1 MKNPLYRYNFHF
13 NNTGSPDINEFENEL
28 SRILEEIKELRSAG
42 RLTHAEFE
50 CLKTEFVSYFDL
62 DEPLWDEFEETLHEL
77 TSDEE
82 FSDYV
87 VNEIRE
93 FEEFF
98 NLIGVSNKCKDN
110 TLDLIEAD
118 DEVYRMEANI
128 SFIGNSNGATNHFEF
143 NEEIDHLE

>member
-28 SRILEEIKELRSAG
+28 SRIIEEINELGSAG
-42 RLTHAEFE
+42 KLTYAEFE
-50 CLKTEFVSYFDL
+50 YFKTEFASYFDP

-93 FEEFF
+93 YEEFF
-98 NLIGVSNKCKDN
+98 NSIGVSNKYKDN

-118 DEVYRMEANI
+118 NKTFRMFEN
-128 SFIGNSNGATNHFEF
+128 SQFIGNSNGVSSYFES

>member
-50 CLKTEFVSYFDL
+50 YFKEEFVFYFNL

-118 DEVYRMEANI
+118 NKTSRMTEN
-128 SFIGNSNGATNHFEF
+128 SQFIGNNNGAVNHFES

>member
-50 CLKTEFVSYFDL
+50 YFKTEFVSYFDL
-62 DEPLWDEFEETLHEL
+62 DEPLWDELEETLHEL

-82 FSDYV
+82 YSDYAAD
-87 VNEIRE
+87 EIRE
-93 FEEFF
+93 YEEFF
-98 NLIGVSNKCKDN
+98 NSIGVSNKYKDK
-110 TLDLIEAD
+110 TLDPIEAD

-128 SFIGNSNGATNHFEF
+128 SFIGNSNGAANHFES